1 MTKQEQCVLCGQ
13 IATHHVWDKDDTPQP
28 VCGEDDCYCPIKGA
42 NSCHQMFL
50 AANEA
55 KHY

>member
-1 MTKQEQCVLCGQ
+1 MTEQEQCVLCGQ

-28 VCGEDDCYCPIKGA
+28 VCGEDDCYCPIKGV